1 MHALRVN
8 YRGITIL
15 SNISKVKKK
24 LVLKRIME
32 LEPPPSL
39 NPLQGGFR
47 SGHSC
52 AHSAF
57 VLQEAIESVHCGGNK
72 AYVLPSLM

>member
-1 MHALRVN
+1 
-8 YRGITIL
+8 
-15 SNISKVKKK
+15 
-24 LVLKRIME
+24 ME